1 MWVGVKY
8 QNCKKS
14 EEKLPKRRCTFL
26 HFLIILLLCIV
37 YTHFFGFFQKYFMCQ
52 FFSMCQNRASDD
64 TKAWESDKKEIKLLI
79 KELRVEMRTKTLISS
94 IPRSGSSFLGELFN
108 LHDDVFYLYEPL
120 HSKKTFAHLNLIPQH
135 SYNMQSLNLIQDIS
149 VCNFRKHQD
158 FLSFISNPDLS
169 NPHFRSSS
177 RILASPPFCKH
188 HILVNYTEEEYR
200 RNCYHLNANLVEIYC
215 NKYNHVVIKELVHRL
230 PYETIRGLQPLLKD
244 HLIRIIYLVRDPRAV
259 IHSMINAEWIGSKE
273 TSFSRSVS
281 TAISKVCKMFTN
293 NYRHINANKYFY
305 KSRLL
310 LVRYEDLVTQ
320 PEEVIE
326 ELFKFTDIEVY
337 DKIFD
342 WAIENIHGQFSNTNA
357 NKIFSVLLRNAT
369 FSLNSWRTRLTINAI
384 FKMQGKCG
392 STMQKLGYNL
402 FLNKAQV
409 SNFSLPTFTNQINVA
424 PVVKVS

>member
-1 MWVGVKY
+1 MWIELKY
-8 QNCKKS
+8 QNSKKS
-14 EEKLPKRRCTFL
+14 DEKLATGKCTFL
-26 HFLIILLLCIV
+26 HFLILVLLCIV
-37 YTHFFGFFQKYFMCQ
+37 YAHYFGFFQKYFMCKI
-52 FFSMCQNRASDD
+52 FYLCQNGASDD
-64 TKAWESDKKEIKLLI
+64 IKAWKSDKKEIKLLI
-79 KELRVEMRTKTLISS
+79 EELKDKMRTKTLISS

-120 HSKKTFAHLNLIPQH
+120 HSEKTFSNLNLIPQY
-135 SYNMQSLNLIQDIS
+135 SYNMQSLNLIQDLS
-149 VCNFRKHQD
+149 ECNFRKHQD

-169 NPHFRSSS
+169 NPHFRASS

-188 HILVNYTEEEYR
+188 HFLVNYTEEEYR
-200 RNCYHLNANLVEIYC
+200 RNCYHLNANLVEVYC

-230 PYETIRGLQPLLKD
+230 PYETISGLQPLLKD

-259 IHSMINAEWIGSKE
+259 IHSMINAEWIGSRE

-293 NYRHINANKYFY
+293 NYKHINANKYFY

-320 PEEVIE
+320 PEEVIVK
-326 ELFKFTDIEVY
+326 LFKFTDIEVY

-342 WAIENIHGQFSNTNA
+342 WAFENINGQFSNANT
-357 NKIFSVLLRNAT
+357 NKIFSVFLRNAT
-369 FSLNSWRTRLTINAI
+369 FSLNSWRTRLSIDDI
-384 FKMQGKCG
+384 FKMQEKCG
-392 STMQKLGYNL
+392 STMKKLGYNM
-402 FLNKAQV
+402 FLNKDQV

-424 PVVKVS
+424 LVIKVS